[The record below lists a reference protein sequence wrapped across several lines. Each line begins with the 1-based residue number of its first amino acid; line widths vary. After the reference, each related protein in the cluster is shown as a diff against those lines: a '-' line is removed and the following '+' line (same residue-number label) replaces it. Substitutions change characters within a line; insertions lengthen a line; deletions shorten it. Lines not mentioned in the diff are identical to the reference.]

1 MKRTVLA
8 LEEAKRPED
17 LERYE
22 VIDGVVYDMTPPP
35 STAHQRASN
44 RLYALFANYLRG
56 KGCEAFHAPF
66 GVWFNERDDEHV
78 EPDVTIVCDPSKLRE
93 KGCVGTPDLIVE
105 VLSPATAAKDRKVKL
120 RRYQRAGVR
129 EYWIV
134 DPVHKTV
141 EVYRLE
147 ENVFGKAEVYSE
159 EDIVQVGIFDDCQ
172 INLKDVYY

>member
-1 MKRTVLA
+1 MLVL
-8 LEEAKRPED
+8 EAKEAQELD
-17 LERYE
+17 RYE

-44 RLYALFANYLRG
+44 RIYILFANHLRG
-56 KGCEAFHAPF
+56 KTCEAFHAPF

-78 EPDVTIVCDPSKLRE
+78 EPDITVVCDPLKIRE

-105 VLSPATAAKDRKVKL
+105 VLSPNTAAKDRTVKL

-147 ENVFGKAEVYSE
+147 DNVFGKPDAYGEG
-159 EDIVQVGIFDDCQ
+159 DIIRVGIFEDLHV
-172 INLKDVYY
+172 NLGEVFY